1 MRGRPG
7 TIRNNEH
14 YAGTMTM
21 VGLTLQ
27 GSLGQAADCTFLI
40 LMVIFLLFLVATRCR
55 CNFHGDATGNRARTM
70 VRTQMTDHDAVV
82 TAGRCGT
89 GTIGTMV
96 LYAWLSPPS
105 TSLAQRDGVGL
116 LELL

>member
-14 YAGTMTM
+14 NAGTMTM

-40 LMVIFLLFLVATRCR
+40 LMVILLLFLVVTRCR
-55 CNFHGDATGNRARTM
+55 CNFHGRTM
-70 VRTQMTDHDAVV
+70 VRT
-82 TAGRCGT
+82 
-89 GTIGTMV
+89 
-96 LYAWLSPPS
+96 
-105 TSLAQRDGVGL
+105 
-116 LELL
+116 